1 MRATLAARKAGT
13 IGTLAAAALLA
24 LAGAASAATPA
35 KTVPPTTAELAAI
48 NVRALQS
55 DLMIAALAC
64 DRQRQYD
71 AAVTRHAEELARTS
85 RILREMFE
93 KSYGDA
99 ADAELDRYVTL
110 LANWSSQRSMRE
122 GDAFCRMADSL
133 FDAVLRLD
141 GESLASFLARMGAAV
156 PGR

>member
-1 MRATLAARKAGT
+1 MLLAVKTG
-13 IGTLAAAALLA
+13 LAAAFVGAALLS
-24 LAGAASAATPA
+24 LDAGAQTAGKA
-35 KTVPPTTAELAAI
+35 KTVPPTTMELAAI

-55 DLMIAALAC
+55 DLMVAALAC

-71 AAVTRHAEELARTS
+71 AAVARHAEELARTS
-85 RILREMFE
+85 RVLREMFE
-93 KSYGDA
+93 RSYAEA

-141 GESLASFLARMGAAV
+141 GETLAAFLLRMGIAA

>member
-1 MRATLAARKAGT
+1 MSLAVKTG
-13 IGTLAAAALLA
+13 LAAAFVGAALLS
-24 LAGAASAATPA
+24 LDAGAQTAGKA
-35 KTVPPTTAELAAI
+35 KTVPPTTMELAAI

-55 DLMIAALAC
+55 DLMVAALAC

-71 AAVTRHAEELARTS
+71 AAVARHAEELARTS
-85 RILREMFE
+85 RVLREMFE
-93 KSYGDA
+93 KSYAEA

-141 GESLASFLARMGAAV
+141 GETLSAFLLRMGIAA

>member
-1 MRATLAARKAGT
+1 MLLAVKTG
-13 IGTLAAAALLA
+13 LAAAFVGAALLS
-24 LAGAASAATPA
+24 LDAGAQTAGKA
-35 KTVPPTTAELAAI
+35 KTVPPTTMELAAI

-55 DLMIAALAC
+55 DLMVAALAC

-71 AAVTRHAEELARTS
+71 AAVARHAEELARTS
-85 RILREMFE
+85 RVLREMFE
-93 KSYGDA
+93 KSYAEA

-141 GESLASFLARMGAAV
+141 GETLAAFLLRMGIAA

>member
-1 MRATLAARKAGT
+1 MSLAGRVGLAGMLM
-13 IGTLAAAALLA
+13 GALLLA
-24 LAGAASAATPA
+24 PHAGAQTAGKA
-35 KTVPPTTAELAAI
+35 KTVPPTTLELAAI

-55 DLMIAALAC
+55 DLMVAALAC

-71 AAVTRHAEELARTS
+71 AAVARHAEELARTS
-85 RILREMFE
+85 RVLRDMFE
-93 KSYGDA
+93 KSYAEA

-141 GESLASFLARMGAAV
+141 GETLAAFLVRMGIAA